1 MRKGIDIIKQV
12 KEKLGKSADA
22 GDYID
27 DFKKSDAPQF
37 KGKSDKKKEKMAVA
51 AYLDSK
57 EEVKEEKR
65 YEYDGKNPIKMSKKE
80 FSKVKNDDKLYS
92 NGKPSIAAF
101 NKKSKVDVFAPV
113 VFEEVN
119 EKYTSVG
126 SGKLTPAQKKFADVL
141 QKLDKD
147 RQAKKSA
154 YLKTPEKGFKVDFGM
169 GKDSGMAVYRSKKDA
184 EEFAKR
190 QKRLGSKTKITPG
203 KYDQFDDP
211 REEVEIKEMDLLIT
225 TKDDRTSVEVQ
236 KFLQSLASGKYK
248 SELRG
253 VEVIEPK
260 KILQM
265 FDMSAN
271 VVPFKVKKELE
282 KKFRNNIKVVM
293 EEVKEEKRQLKDP
306 KKEAMVMK
314 VKDSGSIMVIDKKDL
329 EKYLSKGYIQV
340 EDNALSELKAND
352 PMSKSYLYLTKP
364 ITVQYTYIKNPI
376 GFAKTLKNT
385 KTGKALKTV
394 YPIKMGSGEYVLKG
408 TGQQHIEFLKTLNN
422 KGIMPKNKIV
432 KEETDIQEARLP
444 SFKDLVKYKYGDD
457 HAGAIHF
464 SKIGGKEYHWN
475 YLDRNKRGQY
485 SISTKKTGEIR
496 VSRAGADSKINKVIN
511 DEVDIQ
517 ESSFHLHCIQES
529 GHTDVASMKTQ
540 VQIATDALQKMN
552 TELGKLSDEE
562 DLPTWWTNKVATAVS
577 KLDGMADYI
586 DAKQNMGK
594 TMKEEYK
601 SLNESAIGC
610 LQTAMI
616 DNNKSLKKE
625 SKMGELFL
633 DMQMDAQEMDERDF
647 VKMYTKKGFQAAELK
662 SLYKEFS
669 EEVVKEVVDNS
680 LMSQATRVISQT
692 AIQEKIDPA
701 DMDNIATADDRK
713 AADKN
718 IIIQLRR
725 AQDMKGKADVTFKD
739 NPKKKEKLDIRVINK
754 VLDMFD
760 SLRPNDKAKMQTT
773 IGKSYRDLLKT
784 VQRGR

>member
-113 VFEEVN
+113 VF
-119 EKYTSVG
+119 
-126 SGKLTPAQKKFADVL
+126 
-141 QKLDKD
+141 
-147 RQAKKSA
+147 
-154 YLKTPEKGFKVDFGM
+154 
-169 GKDSGMAVYRSKKDA
+169 
-184 EEFAKR
+184 
-190 QKRLGSKTKITPG
+190 
-203 KYDQFDDP
+203 
-211 REEVEIKEMDLLIT
+211 
-225 TKDDRTSVEVQ
+225 
-236 KFLQSLASGKYK
+236 
-248 SELRG
+248 
-253 VEVIEPK
+253 
-260 KILQM
+260 
-265 FDMSAN
+265 
-271 VVPFKVKKELE
+271 
-282 KKFRNNIKVVM
+282 

-475 YLDRNKRGQY
+475 YVGRKGGKYFVDNKP
-485 SISTKKTGEIR
+485 TPEIR
-496 VSRAGADSKINKVIN
+496 VSRAGADYKINKIVKE
-511 DEVDIQ
+511 EV
-517 ESSFHLHCIQES
+517 EIQES

-633 DMQMDAQEMDERDF
+633 DMQMDAQEMDEREF
-647 VKMYTKKGFQAAELK
+647 IKVYTKKGFQAAELK

-701 DMDNIATADDRK
+701 DMDNIATVDDRK

>member
-57 EEVKEEKR
+57 EEV
-65 YEYDGKNPIKMSKKE
+65 
-80 FSKVKNDDKLYS
+80 
-92 NGKPSIAAF
+92 
-101 NKKSKVDVFAPV
+101 
-113 VFEEVN
+113 
-119 EKYTSVG
+119 
-126 SGKLTPAQKKFADVL
+126 
-141 QKLDKD
+141 
-147 RQAKKSA
+147 
-154 YLKTPEKGFKVDFGM
+154 
-169 GKDSGMAVYRSKKDA
+169 
-184 EEFAKR
+184 
-190 QKRLGSKTKITPG
+190 
-203 KYDQFDDP
+203 
-211 REEVEIKEMDLLIT
+211 EIKEMDLLIT
-225 TKDDRTSVEVQ
+225 TKDDRTSDEVS
-236 KFLQSLASGKYK
+236 KFLKSLSGGSGSKNTNKFGWPQPNKYDI
-248 SELRG
+248 EG
-253 VEVIEPK
+253 VEVIKPK
-260 KILQM
+260 KINVM
-265 FDMSAN
+265 FDSSAN
-271 VVPFKVKKELE
+271 VMPFKVKKELE

-314 VKDSGSIMVIDKKDL
+314 VKDSGSIQVIDKKDL
-329 EKYLSKGYIQV
+329 EKYLRKGYIQV
-340 EDNALSELKAND
+340 EDNIQE
-352 PMSKSYLYLTKP
+352 
-364 ITVQYTYIKNPI
+364 
-376 GFAKTLKNT
+376 
-385 KTGKALKTV
+385 ALK
-394 YPIKMGSGEYVLKG
+394 INYVLVDTSKNNEVIAMSNDEQG
-408 TGQQHIEFLKTLNN
+408 VKDSMRTATLPPLKVKN
-422 KGIMPKNKIV
+422 KSSLKIV
-432 KEETDIQEARLP
+432 KLKRPKGDNMAGKLIGEPLKSWGEETD
-444 SFKDLVKYKYGDD
+444 
-457 HAGAIHF
+457 
-464 SKIGGKEYHWN
+464 
-475 YLDRNKRGQY
+475 
-485 SISTKKTGEIR
+485 
-496 VSRAGADSKINKVIN
+496 
-511 DEVDIQ
+511 
-517 ESSFHLHCIQES
+517 IQES

-586 DAKQNMGK
+586 GAKQNMGK

-669 EEVVKEVVDNS
+669 EEVVKEDNITEETVFVVRFEKEGMRFATPFHNMKNAKDGEKILKKSSGVSNITITKDVLKPGIFLNNPVKEGVIVKEENLSVNLMEFDGTITIDTKNSSISKQLAYHLRYDLPSEFDVPLEMDGGEQGDTHFFMSPDMDNRDVKKFAAYLKKKYGNSIKLQLEGVEQVQEVLDNS
-680 LMSQATRVISQT
+680 LMAQATRVISQT
-692 AIQEKIDPA
+692 AIKEKLDPL
-701 DMDNIATADDRK
+701 DVDNVATQDDRK

-725 AQDMKGKADVTFKD
+725 AQDMKGRADVTFKD
-739 NPKKKEKLDIRVINK
+739 NPKKKVKIDINIINK
-754 VLDMFD
+754 ALNMFD
-760 SLRPNDKAKMQTT
+760 SMKPNDKIKMQTT
-773 IGKSYRDLLKT
+773 IGKSYRDLLNT
-784 VQRGR
+784 VKRGR

>member
-57 EEVKEEKR
+57 EEVEIQEAPPAGAVKVMYLVYEGLYQTAPGSSVKSDEEAKFTSQGR
-65 YEYDGKNPIKMSKKE
+65 NALELIVKLTQRKE
-80 FSKVKNDDKLYS
+80 FK
-92 NGKPSIAAF
+92 GKIAVPYGYGTTASF
-101 NKKSKVDVFAPV
+101 AVPKK
-113 VFEEVN
+113 
-119 EKYTSVG
+119 T
-126 SGKLTPAQKKFADVL
+126 L
-141 QKLDKD
+141 LDKKRSLND
-147 RQAKKSA
+147 
-154 YLKTPEKGFKVDFGM
+154 
-169 GKDSGMAVYRSKKDA
+169 AVYLSA
-184 EEFAKR
+184 
-190 QKRLGSKTKITPG
+190 TKET
-203 KYDQFDDP
+203 
-211 REEVEIKEMDLLIT
+211 
-225 TKDDRTSVEVQ
+225 
-236 KFLQSLASGKYK
+236 
-248 SELRG
+248 
-253 VEVIEPK
+253 
-260 KILQM
+260 
-265 FDMSAN
+265 
-271 VVPFKVKKELE
+271 
-282 KKFRNNIKVVM
+282 
-293 EEVKEEKRQLKDP
+293 
-306 KKEAMVMK
+306 
-314 VKDSGSIMVIDKKDL
+314 
-329 EKYLSKGYIQV
+329 
-340 EDNALSELKAND
+340 
-352 PMSKSYLYLTKP
+352 
-364 ITVQYTYIKNPI
+364 
-376 GFAKTLKNT
+376 
-385 KTGKALKTV
+385 
-394 YPIKMGSGEYVLKG
+394 
-408 TGQQHIEFLKTLNN
+408 HIEFQNALK
-422 KGIMPKNKIV
+422 KEMSGIKLFKSSRRIGSQDYSKLYPSWLPIKAKEDKTFAQGYN
-432 KEETDIQEARLP
+432 EETDIQEARLP

-475 YLDRNKRGQY
+475 YVGRKGGKYFVDNKP
-485 SISTKKTGEIR
+485 TPEIR
-496 VSRAGADSKINKVIN
+496 VSRAGADSKINKVVKEET
-511 DEVDIQ
+511 DM
-517 ESSFHLHCIQES
+517 QES

-586 DAKQNMGK
+586 DAKQDMGK
-594 TMKEEYK
+594 TMTEEYK

-633 DMQMDAQEMDERDF
+633 DMQMDAQEMDEREF
-647 VKMYTKKGFQAAELK
+647 IKVYTKKGFQAAELK

-701 DMDNIATADDRK
+701 DVDNVATSGDRK

-718 IIIQLRR
+718 IVFQLRR
-725 AQDMKGKADVTFKD
+725 AQDMIKQTGRQDQTGVTFKD
-739 NPKKKEKLDIRVINK
+739 NPKKKEKIDIKVINK